1 MVYKSK
7 NYFTFICKILF
18 SKKEFTLAQLLWG
31 KVYFHDD
38 FAGILREEPNQT
50 ISFTYNADYVNQNKP
65 KIAHSLP
72 LQSEP
77 HISFYGLPPFFD
89 NLVSEGWLEQ
99 AQTKLLKKRIVS
111 RFELLLAFG
120 FDCAGAVSVIDP
132 EPNTLSDDL
141 LDINDP
147 KEMATMTGRASLSG
161 IQPKLAIIQKN
172 GVYYP
177 SSYREISTHIAKFL
191 SSTHF
196 DLIENEY
203 LSMQAFQ
210 ALIPDDVI
218 PETKIDTIQ
227 GFHEPALIIT
237 RFDRDKGKK
246 IHFEEFNQLLQK
258 PSKAKYDGSYKEM
271 ADFIAKTQGCLPA
284 QNYLLFRRILGGFL
298 IGNTDM
304 HLKNFALFHD
314 DLGYRLTPS
323 YDQVSAALYE
333 YKTIALQ
340 VGTVSNLLLGDL
352 KAKHISALG
361 QEFILSKE
369 VIKMASNNLGKN
381 LANAK
386 DIIHDSNHGTI
397 DLKNQLINYMDK
409 RWNGI
414 FSLIGK
420 A

>member
-1 MVYKSK
+1 V
-7 NYFTFICKILF
+7 
-18 SKKEFTLAQLLWG
+18 AQLLWG

-50 ISFTYNADYVNQNKP
+50 ISFTYDADYLRQNKP

-72 LQSEP
+72 LQQDP

-99 AQTKLLKKRIVS
+99 AQTKLLGKRIVS

-120 FDCAGAVSVIDP
+120 FDCAGAVSIIDP
-132 EPNTLSDDL
+132 EPNPLSDDL

-161 IQPKLAIIQKN
+161 VQPKLAIIQKN

-177 SSYREISTHIAKFL
+177 SSYREISTHIAKFP
-191 SSTHF
+191 SNKHF

-203 LSMQAFQ
+203 LSMKAFK
-210 ALIPDDVI
+210 ALVPDDIICNVR
-218 PETKIDTIQ
+218 IDTIK

-237 RFDRDKGKK
+237 RFDHDNGKK

-258 PSKAKYDGSYKEM
+258 PSKAKYEGSYKEM

-284 QNYLLFRRILGGFL
+284 QNYLLFRRILAGFL

-304 HLKNFALFHD
+304 HFKNFALFHTAS
-314 DLGYRLTPS
+314 GYRLTPS
-323 YDQVSAALYE
+323 YDQVSAALYD
-333 YKTIALQ
+333 YKTIALET
-340 VGTVSNLLLGDL
+340 GGVSNILLSDL
-352 KAKHISALG
+352 KIKHIVLLG
-361 QEFILSKE
+361 QEFGLSKDM
-369 VIKMASNNLGKN
+369 IKIASDGLGKN
-381 LANAK
+381 LAKAK
-386 DIIHDSNHGTI
+386 EIIHDSNHGTI
-397 DLKNQLINYMDK
+397 ALKNQLVSYMDK

-420 A
+420 ALSAKP

>member
-1 MVYKSK
+1 M
-7 NYFTFICKILF
+7 
-18 SKKEFTLAQLLWG
+18 AQLLWG

-50 ISFTYNADYVNQNKP
+50 ISFTYNADYLHHNKP

-77 HISFYGLPPFFD
+77 HISFYGLPSFFD

-132 EPNTLSDDL
+132 EPNALSDDL

-161 IQPKLAIIQKN
+161 VQPKLAIIQKN

-177 SSYREISTHIAKFL
+177 SSYRETSTHIAKFP
-191 SSTHF
+191 SSKHF

-203 LSMQAFQ
+203 LSMLSFK
-210 ALIPDDVI
+210 ALVPDDDI
-218 PETKIDTIQ
+218 AQISIDTIQ
-227 GFHEPALIIT
+227 GFHEPTLIIA

-258 PSKAKYDGSYKEM
+258 PSKAKYEGSYKEM

-284 QNYLLFRRILGGFL
+284 QNYLLFRRILAGFL

-304 HLKNFALFHD
+304 HFKNFALFHTAS
-314 DLGYRLTPS
+314 GYRLTPS
-323 YDQVSAALYE
+323 YDQVSAALYD
-333 YKTIALQ
+333 YKTLALQ
-340 VGTVSNLLLGDL
+340 TGGILNLLLGNL
-352 KAKHISALG
+352 KAKHIVLLG
-361 QEFILSKE
+361 QEFGLSKNM
-369 VIKMASNNLGKN
+369 IKMASDSLEKN
-381 LANAK
+381 LTKAK
-386 DIIHDSNHGTI
+386 EIIHDNNHGTI
-397 DLKNQLINYMDK
+397 DLKNQLISYMDK

-420 A
+420 ALSAKP

>member
-1 MVYKSK
+1 M
-7 NYFTFICKILF
+7 
-18 SKKEFTLAQLLWG
+18 AQLLWG

-50 ISFTYNADYVNQNKP
+50 ISFTYNADYLHHNKP

-77 HISFYGLPPFFD
+77 HISFYGLPSFFD

-99 AQTKLLKKRIVS
+99 AQTKLLGKRIVS

-120 FDCAGAVSVIDP
+120 FDCAGTVSVIDP
-132 EPNTLSDDL
+132 EPNALSDDL

-161 IQPKLAIIQKN
+161 VQPKLAIIQKN

-177 SSYREISTHIAKFL
+177 SSYREISTHIAKFP
-191 SSTHF
+191 SNKHF

-203 LSMQAFQ
+203 LSMLAFK
-210 ALIPDDVI
+210 ALVPDDDI
-218 PETKIDTIQ
+218 PEIHIDTIQ
-227 GFHEPALIIT
+227 GFLEPALIIA

-258 PSKAKYDGSYKEM
+258 PSKAKYEGSYKEM

-284 QNYLLFRRILGGFL
+284 QNYLLFRRILAGFL

-304 HLKNFALFHD
+304 HFKNFALFHTAS
-314 DLGYRLTPS
+314 GYRLTPS
-323 YDQVSAALYE
+323 YDQVSAALYD

-340 VGTVSNLLLGDL
+340 TGGIPNLLLGDL
-352 KAKHISALG
+352 KAKHIVLLG
-361 QEFILSKE
+361 QEFGLSKNM
-369 VIKMASNNLGKN
+369 IKMASDSLEKN
-381 LANAK
+381 LTKAK
-386 DIIHDSNHGTI
+386 EIIHDNNYGTI
-397 DLKNQLINYMDK
+397 ALKNQLISYMDK

-420 A
+420 ALSAKP